1 MASFERK
8 MARFIFPPSRFPD
21 VYLWLPTTNAII
33 LFAVRPLICG
43 RILKICEAL
52 DCLSMSVTGIPGRL
66 FIENK
71 DHPKDIVHL
80 EEGTVNRNALYVSW

>member
-8 MARFIFPPSRFPD
+8 MARFIFPASRFPD

-43 RILKICEAL
+43 RILEISKDL
-52 DCLSMSVTGIPGRL
+52 DCLSASVTGLPGRL
-66 FIENK
+66 FIEK
-71 DHPKDIVHL
+71 KHHPKDIVHL
-80 EEGTVNRNALYVSW
+80 EKGTVNRIALYVSW